1 MPSDGTATT
10 IDLGAIDDQLK
21 RARQTAGGATAT
33 TMNLVVYVDRES
45 LQERASERA
54 KALSEKYPARV
65 MILHRDDEGAK
76 VFTSVRKI
84 GESQTVNAEMIEL
97 GVAHMSPQAICSAIN
112 TLRVADIPN
121 VLWWTSDTVANELLF
136 DDIIVMMDTII
147 VDSSGIDGEDF
158 AIRELTEFFAGN
170 RHVLIRD
177 LAYMRLAPWQD
188 MVAQFF
194 DDVAFVADVHRIE
207 RVEITAGSDAEGYY
221 LVSWLASR
229 LHWKPCGRFTL
240 CDAEDRKIEVVM
252 KREGDLRRVLRIA
265 LSTPDS
271 AFCAELTD
279 SPDTVCLTVTGS
291 KSAPQR
297 CSPLQ
302 HIDNMSLLEKAF
314 LVPAHDEVF
323 ESSLCVLHELLA
335 FQR

>member
-1 MPSDGTATT
+1 MPSDGAAT
-10 IDLGAIDDQLK
+10 IDLGAIEDQLQH
-21 RARQTAGGATAT
+21 ARQSAGGATAT
-33 TMNLVVYVDRES
+33 TMNLIVYVDRES
-45 LQERASERA
+45 LQGRASERA

-65 MILHRDDEGAK
+65 MILHRDEERVK
-76 VFTSVRKI
+76 IHTSVRKI

-136 DDIIVMMDTII
+136 DDMIVMMDTII
-147 VDSSGIDGEDF
+147 VDSSGIDGEEF
-158 AIRELTEFFAGN
+158 AIRELAEFFAGN
-170 RHVLIRD
+170 RNVLLRD

-194 DDVAFVADVHRIE
+194 DDAAFVADVHRIE

-221 LVSWLASR
+221 LISWLASR
-229 LHWKPCGRFTL
+229 LHWKPCGRFAL
-240 CDAEDRKIEVVM
+240 CDADGRKIEVVM
-252 KREGDLRRVLRIA
+252 KRNGELRRVLRIA
-265 LSTPDS
+265 LSTQES
-271 AFCAELTD
+271 VFCAELTD
-279 SPDTVCLTVTGS
+279 SPDTVCMSVSGA
-291 KSAPQR
+291 KSSPQR

-314 LVPAHDEVF
+314 LIPAHDEVF
-323 ESSLCVLHELLA
+323 ESSLRVLHDLLA
-335 FQR
+335 FHT